1 MEKNVESAE
10 KSSENDI
17 DEDNLVLRPL
27 LWRAWEN
34 QVGNPSEDE
43 AKKAGRGNDCQ
54 DHLFKHWNLFL
65 LSSWQYPTARA
76 IIHASHYHLGNL
88 AANIFF

>member
-43 AKKAGRGNDCQ
+43 AKKAGRGKAIFICSQ
-54 DHLFKHWNLFL
+54 
-65 LSSWQYPTARA
+65 LSLV
-76 IIHASHYHLGNL
+76 ICL
-88 AANIFF
+88 